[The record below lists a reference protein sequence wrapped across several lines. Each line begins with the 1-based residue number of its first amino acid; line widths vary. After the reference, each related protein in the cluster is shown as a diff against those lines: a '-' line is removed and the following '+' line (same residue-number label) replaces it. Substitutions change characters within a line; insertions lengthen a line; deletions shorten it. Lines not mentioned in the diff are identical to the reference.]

1 MSGDCS
7 RRRAHEQVLGQLS
20 LTMRF
25 LARQADRLTRC
36 VLVSVEEVLLGLL
49 DRPDVQALVRDVAD
63 TAVRAAAAEMGAC
76 GFVAEKGYEWTGGA
90 DGVLGHLTAFNTD
103 VFQPSLRADF
113 DEILQRDPVRSDL
126 SQVVVDRALDYGGRG
141 AARAALEVERLA
153 AHAER
158 RAVRLI
164 AKRARRRIGIR
175 RRREGRRGSA
185 KGDEYAE
192 SSVRT

>member
-1 MSGDCS
+1 
-7 RRRAHEQVLGQLS
+7 
-20 LTMRF
+20 MRF

-90 DGVLGHLTAFNTD
+90 DGVVGRLTAFNID
-103 VFQPSLRADF
+103 EFQPSLRADF
-113 DEILQRDPVRSDL
+113 DEILQRDPVRRDL

-141 AARAALEVERLA
+141 GARAARAALEVERLA

-175 RRREGRRGSA
+175 RRREGLRGSA
-185 KGDEYAE
+185 KGSEHAVE